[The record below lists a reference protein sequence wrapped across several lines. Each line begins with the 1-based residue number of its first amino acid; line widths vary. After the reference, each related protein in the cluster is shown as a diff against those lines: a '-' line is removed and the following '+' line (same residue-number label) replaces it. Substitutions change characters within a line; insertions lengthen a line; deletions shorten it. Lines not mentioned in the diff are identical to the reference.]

1 MTRSRKWML
10 IAAIALGAAAVMV
23 LAASIIALTVY
34 RIPSVSMYPAIERG
48 DRILAHDFSYGIPI
62 PLFGGKLMASRVR
75 RGDIVVF
82 PRPDNPRE
90 DYIKRVI
97 ALGGETVEMR
107 GGRVWVDGRRLE
119 EPYFYRDP
127 WALEVQAGRGG
138 KPSKLPPVKI
148 PAGHLFVLGDNRF
161 NSVDSRHFGF
171 IAEESVKSRGWLVY
185 FSREPKKGILKGIR
199 FHRLAKRLR

>member
-10 IAAIALGAAAVMV
+10 IAVIALAAVTAMV
-23 LAASIIALTVY
+23 LAVSKFALTVY
-34 RIPSVSMYPAIERG
+34 RIPSASMYPAIEQG
-48 DRILAHDFSYGIPI
+48 DRILANDFSYGIPI
-62 PLFGGKLMASRVR
+62 PFFGGKLMASRVR

-82 PRPDNPRE
+82 PRPDRPRE

-97 ALGGETVEMR
+97 ALGGEMVEMR
-107 GGRVWVDGRRLE
+107 GGRVWVDGQRLE
-119 EPYFYRDP
+119 EPYLYRDP
-127 WALEVQAGRGG
+127 WALELQAGRGG
-138 KPSKLPPVKI
+138 EPVRLPPVKV

-171 IAEESVKSRGWLVY
+171 IAEESVKSQGWLVY
-185 FSREPKKGILKGIR
+185 FSREPKKGILEGFR

>member
-1 MTRSRKWML
+1 ML
-10 IAAIALGAAAVMV
+10 IAVALGGAAVMV
-23 LAASIIALTVY
+23 LAVLKIALTVY
-34 RIPSVSMYPAIERG
+34 RIPSASMYPAIERG
-48 DRILAHDFSYGIPI
+48 DRILANDFSYGIPI
-62 PLFGGKLMASRVR
+62 PLFGGRMMASRVR

-82 PRPDNPRE
+82 TRPDRPEE

-107 GGRVWVDGRRLE
+107 GARVWVDGRRLE

-138 KPSKLPPVKI
+138 EPFKLPPVKV
-148 PAGHLFVLGDNRF
+148 PEGHLFVLGDNRF

-171 IAEESVKSRGWLVY
+171 ILEKSVKSRGWLVY
-185 FSREPKKGILKGIR
+185 FSREPKKGILEGIR
-199 FHRLAKRLR
+199 FNRLAKRLR